1 MVLVAGGTMVEP
13 FGEGGPPEELELLD
27 ELLLDEPGPPPPPP
41 PHAVIIIDNAATRQ
55 YPKTFG
61 TDTLHSPRASSR
73 YALCAFCLLLASGI
87 ALTNATHRS
96 HRLIFINHESRHLE
110 RELKWTTL
118 KAL

>member
-55 YPKTFG
+55 YPKIFG
-61 TDTLHSPRASSR
+61 TDTLHPPASF
-73 YALCAFCLLLASGI
+73 L
-87 ALTNATHRS
+87 
-96 HRLIFINHESRHLE
+96 
-110 RELKWTTL
+110 
-118 KAL
+118 